1 MVRAPPG
8 AAQRSTD
15 EFGVL
20 RICVQS
26 ASGLKAADKGGT
38 SDPYAQL
45 FLGEHVISHSGHK
58 TSHINKT
65 LDPVWNENFEF
76 HGVLKDL
83 LKHKLEVN
91 VRDHDIGGKN
101 VGHSAAAAA
110 ENDLGSAT
118 FDLSDVQ
125 TADYEGESALSV
137 QGTITLKISWAP
149 AKVLKKSEMF
159 VKHKGDVVTSMGK
172 YVKHEFTLWYAEN
185 SGSHGSSHTAWKS
198 YRMAYKDKSG
208 GEHFHTVLGVEAETV
223 SRYEYSVN
231 TLEHGT
237 MAMRCE
243 SSQDFKEWTTLI
255 KNIEDPK
262 LTFHR
267 KSVVASGL
275 RKASLFSKG
284 GGGGGS
290 SPNLKK

>member
-1 MVRAPPG
+1 MRAPPG

-38 SDPYAQL
+38 SDPYAKL

-137 QGTITLKISWAP
+137 QVKQPCSRPYPYTLYP
-149 AKVLKKSEMF
+149 
-159 VKHKGDVVTSMGK
+159 
-172 YVKHEFTLWYAEN
+172 N
-185 SGSHGSSHTAWKS
+185 P
-198 YRMAYKDKSG
+198 
-208 GEHFHTVLGVEAETV
+208 
-223 SRYEYSVN
+223 
-231 TLEHGT
+231 
-237 MAMRCE
+237 
-243 SSQDFKEWTTLI
+243 
-255 KNIEDPK
+255 DPNPNPDPDPDP
-262 LTFHR
+262 
-267 KSVVASGL
+267 
-275 RKASLFSKG
+275 
-284 GGGGGS
+284 
-290 SPNLKK
+290 SPNSNPNRRCSTRARRRACRTSPPTGATSTYRSRVC